1 MNVAA
6 SRSLANPFVHQH
18 APAATVGH
26 ATLQRHL
33 QPGPA
38 ASALHRSPRMVAQR
52 ERIAAT
58 FGPSLHPS
66 AGVAQLTK
74 IYLQGLDQASN
85 YLEYDDNDTI
95 HLEDGST
102 VTGVILEMVAIAPE
116 NRQAGNGQALLDHFV
131 NNIVGPQ
138 ACYLEVDPHGGMTEQ
153 QLTAWYAKA
162 GFTVV
167 GTSMTGLVVVG
178 INVPERGAKKKAAKK
193 DNFDDF
199 MDYFNKTKDSRRNPD
214 KGGGGGGFGKG
225 FDGALPRAATGSAR
239 WSSSDEPPWHC
250 PATSIRPL
258 TCSHPFR
265 VAYFAALSCRPGGTA

>member
-1 MNVAA
+1 MNIAIT
-6 SRSLANPFVHQH
+6 RSFANRSAPAH
-18 APAATVGH
+18 APAAAGQNG
-26 ATLQRHL
+26 TLQRHL
-33 QPGPA
+33 QHGPA

-58 FGPSLHPS
+58 FGPSLHPD

-85 YLEYDDNDTI
+85 YLEYEGNDTI

-131 NNIVGPQ
+131 NNIVGQ
-138 ACYLEVDPHGGMTEQ
+138 QECYLEVDPHGGMTEQ
-153 QLTAWYAKA
+153 QLTAWYARA
-162 GFTVV
+162 GFAVV
-167 GTSMTGLVVVG
+167 GTSMTGLVVMG

-199 MDYFNKTKDSRRNPD
+199 MDYFNKTKDSRRDPD

-225 FDGALPRAATGSAR
+225 FDGG
-239 WSSSDEPPWHC
+239 
-250 PATSIRPL
+250 
-258 TCSHPFR
+258 
-265 VAYFAALSCRPGGTA
+265 FAKSGDWLSKMVK